1 MLLIPTR
8 VRPSPVH
15 GLGLFAA
22 RPIRPGEVV
31 SVWTDE
37 DVACDP
43 AALEALPPAERA
55 LALRL
60 GFVDPATGLF
70 LLAAGGERFINH
82 SEAPNLA
89 GHPARVRVAIR
100 EIEAGEELVEDYR
113 VTEPGWRP

>member
-8 VRPSPVH
+8 VRPSLVH
-15 GLGLFAA
+15 GFGLFAL
-22 RPIRPGEVV
+22 RRVRPGEVV

-43 AALEALPPAERA
+43 AVVDDLPPVERE
-55 LALRL
+55 LALRH

-70 LLAAGGERFINH
+70 LLAAGGERYINH
-82 SEAPNLA
+82 SDAPNLA